1 MKQKL
6 PVLESSLDLK
16 VLKKTKVARV
26 VKPKA
31 LKPKVVARAS
41 EQPEKTD
48 ALPVVVGIGASAGGL
63 EAFSRLLAALPN
75 DTGMAFVLVQH
86 LDPNHESV
94 LTELLSRTTSLPV
107 LEIKDGLS
115 VKANSVY
122 VIPPNTDLAIGN
134 GVLQLSSRTAGRG
147 QHRPID
153 DFLSSLAQD
162 RGHRAI
168 GVILSGTAS
177 DGTLGLEAIKGEGG
191 ITFAQDEASAKFDSM
206 PHSAVAAG
214 VVDFVLPPE
223 GIAAELVR
231 LSHKSYL
238 LETVNEL
245 GTGEVV
251 PKSKK
256 AADSSAKS
264 EAASR
269 PEDDGFGRILQLL
282 HHARGVDFSLYRS
295 TTIRRRIDRRMLLDN
310 IASLAIYAK
319 RLSAHPKE
327 LEALYQ
333 DLLIGVTRF
342 FRDPQAFE
350 FLQRKVFPEL
360 VKNRAANQ
368 DLRIWVSGCSTGQEA
383 YSLAM
388 AYLEFT
394 GKEKIN
400 VPLRV
405 FATDLNQANLEKAR
419 AGYYPKNLMH
429 DVSKERLK
437 RFFTEENGSYRI
449 GKAVRELV
457 VFAHHNVFS
466 DPPFSRMDLISC
478 RNLLIYL
485 EPVLQARVIPTFHY
499 ALKPEGV
506 LLLGASET
514 VGRHTDLF
522 APLDNRCRVY
532 VKLPASARIPKL
544 TLPLTASNAAK
555 AEPEQANLANVP
567 KPDVQ
572 SEADRIML
580 ARYAPAGV
588 LVNDSLEIV
597 QFRGVTGHF
606 LEMPSGK
613 ASFQL
618 LRMAR
623 EGLMLPLRSLIERV
637 KKENRALRT
646 ENVRFQHNGNPQTL
660 NLEVV
665 PLRQPGCLL
674 VLFETPIAPDAS
686 LKTLK
691 PKRPKVNTQQDSHE
705 VLQELTQQI
714 TDLNR
719 ELLETRE
726 YLQFIQEQ
734 GEASNEE
741 LQSTNEEAQSANE
754 EMQSLNE
761 ELETAKEELESSNEE
776 MRTINDELNERN
788 TDLRLLNE
796 DHLNFQSSV
805 ELGIVTVG
813 ADLTVRRFTP
823 QAEKTLGLRAGDI
836 GQPIWQV
843 RHSLETV
850 NLQDLIKSVIES
862 DTPSDL
868 EVQDHNDCWFLL
880 RIRPYRT
887 LEDQTDGAVL
897 VLFGIDALK
906 RAQFE
911 RQRLQHETELIF
923 ESLKDGLIAVSRDW
937 TVTYVNTAGAR
948 LTQFAREDMLG
959 RNLWELFPDAKNS
972 LFEDNYR
979 QVMVEQIT
987 LEFEAH
993 SSVLEAQFEISVVP
1007 VQAGITIFFRNV
1019 TERRTAELVVAQTQA
1034 KLGVL
1039 AESQRRFL
1047 ADAAH
1052 ELRAPLAVI
1061 QGNLEVL
1068 ERFPNMTTEERK
1080 DAINESAREAIRL
1093 GRLANDLLA
1102 LARGDSGDGLRL
1114 ERLELVPILEETLRE
1129 AAHLAAGRNLEHL
1142 LLEPCTILGDADK
1155 LKQLILILLDN
1166 ALKYAPEGGRAGLA
1180 RVKAFGQSCRNPNLE
1195 HGSRHQSRR
1204 PETGVRAF
1212 LPHRHLTLEADG
1224 RHWAWFVDCPLDRRT
1239 TRRHGRTRKRTWR
1252 DHHRHRAPATDA
1264 S

>member
-1 MKQKL
+1 VKKKL
-6 PVLESSLDLK
+6 SVLESSQDLK
-16 VLKKTKVARV
+16 AVKKTKAARVPKPKAVARV
-26 VKPKA
+26 SKPA
-31 LKPKVVARAS
+31 KV
-41 EQPEKTD
+41 D
-48 ALPVVVGIGASAGGL
+48 AAPVVVGIGASAGGL
-63 EAFSRLLAALPN
+63 EAFSKLLAALPS

-107 LEIKDGLS
+107 LEIKDG
-115 VKANSVY
+115 VIAKANTVY
-122 VIPPNTDLAIGN
+122 VIPSNSDLAIMN
-134 GVLQLSSRTAGRG
+134 GVLRLSSRTAGRG

-153 DFLSSLAQD
+153 DFLSSLAED
-162 RGHRAI
+162 RKHRAI

-231 LSHKSYL
+231 LSHKAYL
-238 LETVNEL
+238 IETV
-245 GTGEVV
+245 GEIQSE
-251 PKSKK
+251 PSTKRKETSG
-256 AADSSAKS
+256 SSVKS
-264 EAASR
+264 EAAVK
-269 PEDDGFGRILQLL
+269 PEDEGFRRILHLL
-282 HHARGVDFSLYRS
+282 HDARGVDFSLYRS

-310 IASLAIYAK
+310 IASLSIYAK
-319 RLSAHPKE
+319 RLSTHPKE
-327 LEALYQ
+327 LEVLYQ

-350 FLQRKVFPEL
+350 FLQRKVFPSL

-388 AYLEFT
+388 AYLEFV
-394 GKEKIN
+394 GKEKLRI
-400 VPLRV
+400 PLRV

-419 AGYYPKNLMH
+419 AGYYAKSLMH

-449 GKAVRELV
+449 SKEVRELV
-457 VFAHHNVFS
+457 VFAHHNVFA

-499 ALKPEGV
+499 ALKPDGM

-522 APLDNRCRVY
+522 VPLDNRCRVY
-532 VKLPASARIPKL
+532 TKLPASARIPKPM
-544 TLPLTASNAAK
+544 LPLAASNAAK
-555 AEPEQANLANVP
+555 NQPEQANLVSTP

-572 SEADRIML
+572 SEADRLML

-588 LVNDSLEIV
+588 LVNGQLEIV

-606 LEMPSGK
+606 LELPSGK

-623 EGLMLPLRSLIERV
+623 EGLMLPLRSLIERA
-637 KKENRALRT
+637 KTENRAVRT
-646 ENVRFQHNGNPQTL
+646 EGVRFVHEGATKTI

-665 PLRQPGCLL
+665 PLRQPDCLL
-674 VLFETPIAPDAS
+674 VLFETPSAANAV
-686 LKTLK
+686 LKT
-691 PKRPKVNTQQDSHE
+691 PAKRRTVNKQDSHE
-705 VLQELTQQI
+705 ALQELTQQI

-741 LQSTNEEAQSANE
+741 LQSSNEEAQSANE

-788 TDLRLLNE
+788 GELRLLNE

-813 ADLTVRRFTP
+813 ADLIVRRFTP
-823 QAEKTLGLRAGDI
+823 QAEKNLGLRAGDI
-836 GQPIWQV
+836 GQPISQV
-843 RHSLETV
+843 RHSLEMV
-850 NLQDLIKSVIES
+850 NLQALIMAVIAANNS
-862 DTPSDL
+862 SDL
-868 EVQDHNDCWFLL
+868 EVQDHNGCWFLL
-880 RIRPYRT
+880 RVRPYHT
-887 LEDQTDGAVL
+887 LEDQTNGAVL
-897 VLFGIDALK
+897 VLFDIDTLK
-906 RAQFE
+906 RTQLE
-911 RQRLQHETELIF
+911 RERLQHETELIF

-948 LTQFAREDMLG
+948 LTQFTREAMLG
-959 RNLWELFPDAKNS
+959 RDLWELFPNAKDS

-979 QVMVEQIT
+979 KVMLEQTT
-987 LEFEAH
+987 LEFEAY
-993 SSVLEAQFEISVVP
+993 SGALEAQFEISVVP

-1019 TERRTAELVVAQTQA
+1019 TERHNAELVVAQTQTTLLA
-1034 KLGVL
+1034 L

-1068 ERFPNMTTEERK
+1068 ERFPDMSHQERK
-1080 DAINESAREAIRL
+1080 DAIFESASEAIRL

-1102 LARGDSGDGLRL
+1102 LARGDAGDGLHL
-1114 ERLELVPILEETLRE
+1114 ERLELVPILEQTLRE
-1129 AAHLAAGRNLEHL
+1129 AAHLASGRSLEHL
-1142 LLEPCTILGDADK
+1142 MLEPCTILGDADK

-1166 ALKYAPEGGRAGLA
+1166 ALKYAPEAGRVWLELKHSNSHAEIRISNTGQGISPYDLKRVFERFYRTDTSRSRQTGGTGLGLSIA
-1180 RVKAFGQSCRNPNLE
+1180 RWIAEQHGGTVELE
-1195 HGSRHQSRR
+1195 SELGA
-1204 PETGVRAF
+1204 TTTAIVR
-1212 LPHRHLTLEADG
+1212 LPL
-1224 RHWAWFVDCPLDRRT
+1224 V
-1239 TRRHGRTRKRTWR
+1239 
-1252 DHHRHRAPATDA
+1252 
-1264 S
+1264 

>member
-6 PVLESSLDLK
+6 PVLESSLDSKALK
-16 VLKKTKVARV
+16 GTKAARV
-26 VKPKA
+26 VKPKVAARA
-31 LKPKVVARAS
+31 LKRPAK
-41 EQPEKTD
+41 PD
-48 ALPVVVGIGASAGGL
+48 AIPVVVGIGASAGGL

-94 LTELLSRTTSLPV
+94 LRDLLSRTTQLPV
-107 LEIKDGLS
+107 LEIKDGTS

-122 VIPPNTDLAIGN
+122 VIPPNTNLAISH

-153 DFLSSLAQD
+153 DFLISLAGD
-162 RGHRAI
+162 RAHRAI

-231 LSHKSYL
+231 LSHKAYL
-238 LETVNEL
+238 LENVAEPRA
-245 GTGEVV
+245 VV
-251 PKSKK
+251 KGKK
-256 AADSSAKS
+256 LADSSAKS
-264 EAASR
+264 EAALT
-269 PEDDGFGRILQLL
+269 PEDESFRRILRLL
-282 HHARGVDFSLYRS
+282 HDARGVDFSLYRS
-295 TTIRRRIDRRMLLDN
+295 TTIRRRIDRRLLLDN

-319 RLSAHPKE
+319 RLSTHPSE
-327 LEALYQ
+327 LEVLYQ

-350 FLQRKVFPEL
+350 FLQRKVFPSL
-360 VKNRAANQ
+360 VKNRAADQ
-368 DLRIWVSGCSTGQEA
+368 EVRIWISGCSTGQEA

-388 AYLEFT
+388 AYLEFMD
-394 GKEKIN
+394 KEKLRI
-400 VPLRV
+400 PLKV
-405 FATDLNQANLEKAR
+405 FATDLNQAHLEKAR
-419 AGYYPKNLMH
+419 AGFFAKSLTH

-449 GKAVRELV
+449 SKAVRELV
-457 VFAHHNVFS
+457 VFAHHNVFA

-499 ALKPEGV
+499 ALKPEGI
-506 LLLGASET
+506 LFLGASET
-514 VGRHTDLF
+514 VGRHTELF

-532 VKLPASARIPKL
+532 VKLPASARIPKP

-555 AEPEQANLANVP
+555 TEPEQASSVSIP
-567 KPDVQ
+567 KPDLQ

-588 LVNDSLEIV
+588 LVNEQLEIV

-637 KKENRALRT
+637 KAENRAMRT
-646 ENVRFQHNGNPQTL
+646 EGVRFVHEGVPETL

-665 PLRQPGCLL
+665 PLRQRGCLL
-674 VLFETPIAPDAS
+674 VLFETPPGAADAILKTAKPKSHS
-686 LKTLK
+686 LKTREDSREAL
-691 PKRPKVNTQQDSHE
+691 QDM
-705 VLQELTQQI
+705 TQQI
-714 TDLNR
+714 ADLKR

-850 NLQDLIKSVIES
+850 NLQALIMAVIES

-897 VLFGIDALK
+897 VLFGIDAFK
-906 RAQFE
+906 HAEFE
-911 RQRLQHETELIF
+911 RGRLQHETELIF
-923 ESLKDGLIAVSRDW
+923 ESLKDGLIAVNRDW
-937 TVTYVNTAGAR
+937 VVTYVNTAGAR
-948 LTQFAREDMLG
+948 LTQFTREEMLG
-959 RNLWELFPDAKNS
+959 RNLWELFPDAKDS
-972 LFEDNYR
+972 IFETNYNKAMLER
-979 QVMVEQIT
+979 VT
-987 LEFEAH
+987 LEFEAY
-993 SSVLEAQFEISVVP
+993 SSLLEAQFEISVVS
-1007 VQAGITIFFRNV
+1007 VQAGITIFFRDV
-1019 TERRTAELVVAQTQA
+1019 TERHNSELVVAQTQT
-1034 KLGVL
+1034 KMGVL
-1039 AESQRRFL
+1039 VESQRRFL

-1068 ERFPNMTTEERK
+1068 ERFPNMTIEERK

-1102 LARGDSGDGLRL
+1102 LARGDAGDGLRL

-1129 AAHLAAGRNLEHL
+1129 AAHLAAGRSLEHL
-1142 LLEPCTILGDADK
+1142 LLEPCAILGDADK
-1155 LKQLILILLDN
+1155 LKQLTLILLDN
-1166 ALKYAPEGGRAGLA
+1166 ALKYAPEGGRVWLELKRSDSDAEIRISNTGQGISPDDLKRVFERFYRTDTSRSRQTGGTGLGLSIA
-1180 RVKAFGQSCRNPNLE
+1180 RWIAEQHGGTVELESELGATTTAIVRLPMVQDLKYNL
-1195 HGSRHQSRR
+1195 
-1204 PETGVRAF
+1204 V
-1212 LPHRHLTLEADG
+1212 
-1224 RHWAWFVDCPLDRRT
+1224 
-1239 TRRHGRTRKRTWR
+1239 
-1252 DHHRHRAPATDA
+1252 
-1264 S
+1264 

>member
-1 MKQKL
+1 VKQKP
-6 PVLESSLDLK
+6 PVLASALNLK
-16 VLKKTKVARV
+16 VVKNTKAARV
-26 VKPKA
+26 VKPK
-31 LKPKVVARAS
+31 VVARVAKPAKSDAS
-41 EQPEKTD
+41 S
-48 ALPVVVGIGASAGGL
+48 VVVGIGASAGGL

-75 DTGMAFVLVQH
+75 NTGMAFVLVQH

-94 LTELLSRTTSLPV
+94 LTELLARTTSLPV
-107 LEIKDGLS
+107 LEIKDGTS
-115 VKANSVY
+115 VQANTVY
-122 VIPPNTDLAIGN
+122 VIPPNTNLAIAG

-168 GVILSGTAS
+168 GVVLSGTAS

-191 ITFAQDEASAKFDSM
+191 ISFAQDEASAKFDSM

-231 LSHKSYL
+231 LSHKAYL
-238 LETVNEL
+238 IETEAEL
-245 GTGEVV
+245 QTV
-251 PKSKK
+251 PKRKK
-256 AADSSAKS
+256 ASGSSVES
-264 EAASR
+264 EAAVK
-269 PEDDGFGRILQLL
+269 PEDESFKRILRLL
-282 HHARGVDFSLYRS
+282 HDARGVDFSLYRS

-310 IASLAIYAK
+310 IASLSIYAK
-319 RLSAHPKE
+319 RLSTHPQE
-327 LEALYQ
+327 LEVLYQ

-342 FRDPQAFE
+342 FRDPQAFD
-350 FLQRKVFPEL
+350 FLQRKVFPSL
-360 VKNRAANQ
+360 VKNRTASQ

-388 AYLEFT
+388 TYLEFM
-394 GKEKIN
+394 GKEKIH

-405 FATDLNQANLEKAR
+405 FATDLNEANLEKAR
-419 AGYYPKNLMH
+419 AGYYPKTLTH
-429 DVSKERLK
+429 DISKERLK

-449 GKAVRELV
+449 GKAVRDLV
-457 VFAHHNVFS
+457 VFAHHNVFA

-485 EPVLQARVIPTFHY
+485 EPVLQTRVIPTFHY
-499 ALKPEGV
+499 ALKPKGV

-532 VKLPASARIPKL
+532 TKLPTSARILKPML
-544 TLPLTASNAAK
+544 SLTASNAAK
-555 AEPEQANLANVP
+555 NQPEQANLVNAP

-572 SEADRIML
+572 SEADRFML

-588 LVNDSLEIV
+588 LINEQLEIV
-597 QFRGVTGHF
+597 QFRGVTGDF
-606 LEMPSGK
+606 LELPSGK

-623 EGLMLPLRSLIERV
+623 EGLMLPLRALIERV

-646 ENVRFQHNGNPQTL
+646 ENVHFVHDDATQIL

-665 PLRQPGCLL
+665 PLRQSGCLL
-674 VLFETPIAPDAS
+674 VLFETPSTTEAV
-686 LKTLK
+686 LKTVK
-691 PKRPKVNTQQDSHE
+691 QRRVVKTPSETDKEFQD
-705 VLQELTQQI
+705 LTQQM
-714 TDLNR
+714 TNLKR

-726 YLQFIQEQ
+726 YLEFMQEQ
-734 GEASNEE
+734 GEAVNEE
-741 LQSTNEEAQSANE
+741 LQSSNEEAQSANE

-788 TDLRLLNE
+788 SELRLLNE
-796 DHLNFQSSV
+796 DHLNFQASV

-813 ADLTVRRFTP
+813 ADLCVRRFTP

-843 RHSLETV
+843 RHSLEKV
-850 NLQDLIKSVIES
+850 NLQALMTAVIAS
-862 DTPSDL
+862 DNPSDL
-868 EVQDHNDCWFLL
+868 EVQDETGCWFLL

-887 LEDQTDGAVL
+887 LEDRTNGAVL
-897 VLFGIDALK
+897 VLFGIDVLK
-906 RAQFE
+906 RTELE

-923 ESLKDGLIAVSRDW
+923 ESLKDGLIALDHKWV
-937 TVTYVNTAGAR
+937 VTYVNTTGAQ
-948 LTQFAREDMLG
+948 LTRFSREEMLG
-959 RNLWELFPDAKNS
+959 RDFWELFPEAKDS
-972 LFEDNYR
+972 VFENNYR
-979 QVMVEQIT
+979 KAIQERIT
-987 LEFEAH
+987 IEFEAYYP
-993 SSVLEAQFEISVVP
+993 VLETQFEISVVP
-1007 VQAGITIFFRNV
+1007 VQAGITIFYRNV
-1019 TERRTAELVVAQTQA
+1019 TDRYNSELVVAETRE
-1034 KLGVL
+1034 KLRVL

-1068 ERFPNMTTEERK
+1068 ERFPNMTAEERK

-1093 GRLANDLLA
+1093 GRLANDLLS
-1102 LARGDSGDGLRL
+1102 LARGDAGDGLRL

-1129 AAHLAAGRNLEHL
+1129 AEHLASGRSLEHL
-1142 LLEPCTILGDADK
+1142 VLEPCTILGDADK
-1155 LKQLILILLDN
+1155 LKQLTLILLDN
-1166 ALKYAPEGGRAGLA
+1166 ALKYAPEGGRVWLELQHSDSHAEIRISNTGQGISHDDLKRVFERFYRTDTSRSRQTGGTGLGLSIA
-1180 RVKAFGQSCRNPNLE
+1180 RWIAEQHGGTVELQSEPGATTTAIVRLPLVQNVKG
-1195 HGSRHQSRR
+1195 
-1204 PETGVRAF
+1204 
-1212 LPHRHLTLEADG
+1212 
-1224 RHWAWFVDCPLDRRT
+1224 
-1239 TRRHGRTRKRTWR
+1239 
-1252 DHHRHRAPATDA
+1252 
-1264 S
+1264 